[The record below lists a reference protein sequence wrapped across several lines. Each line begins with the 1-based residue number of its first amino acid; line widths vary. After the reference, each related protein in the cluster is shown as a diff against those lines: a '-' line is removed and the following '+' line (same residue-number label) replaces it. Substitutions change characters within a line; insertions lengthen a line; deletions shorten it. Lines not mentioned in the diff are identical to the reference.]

1 MISDGECAEGSIWE
15 SLAFIHKQNLTNLKV
30 YVNIN
35 GMGAYE
41 YIDVDYL
48 TDRLKSFLPFINI
61 VISEPLD
68 LGFTKGLE
76 SHYHVIKPEE
86 YDTL

>member
-30 YVNIN
+30 FVNVN
-35 GMGAYE
+35 GMSAYE
-41 YIDVDYL
+41 YIDVDNL
-48 TDRLKSFLPFINI
+48 VNRLKSFLPSIQI
-61 VISEPLD
+61 VVSEPLN

-76 SHYHVIKPEE
+76 SHYHVIQSEE
-86 YDTL
+86 YNTL